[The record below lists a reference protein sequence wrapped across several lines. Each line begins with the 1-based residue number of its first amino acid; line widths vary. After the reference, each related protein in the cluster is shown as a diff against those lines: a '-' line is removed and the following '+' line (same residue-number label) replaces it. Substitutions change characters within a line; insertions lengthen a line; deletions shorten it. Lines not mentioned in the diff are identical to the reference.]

1 MSMFNIKITPDK
13 MAAYLIIQTPKD
25 DYEVII
31 ENVKTFLSDKNVTF
45 GRIDDNIKKAIE
57 NSEWDSEILIAEGKK
72 AIQGKDGSVKYTFD
86 PDPSNAPKER
96 EDGSLDF
103 HNLNKI
109 QNISAG
115 EKLGDL
121 IHPIE
126 GEPGTDVFGNSVKPN
141 KVKPAKILKGKNT
154 QFNDDRTILSAEID
168 GVIMLRADG
177 TIEVS
182 SKINI
187 DGDIDLSTGDMDVKG
202 DLVVRGDVKS
212 GFKISASGDIE
223 IGGTIEDA
231 QVTAGG
237 SVNVKGGFVGEGNG
251 FIKAGGDVTIKFINR
266 QKIEADGNIEI
277 YEEAVGARLITAGSI
292 IAKKGKGIIAGGV
305 TNAANAIEA
314 NTLGTPQNVN
324 TDIIVGDISK
334 LLEIIAGRI
343 RECEGLEEKIDGI
356 AKKMEFLM
364 KKKKKVGLTTQDE
377 ELFKKLDKLSA
388 DIDLTI
394 NTFRKEVKSAEETIE
409 NLKKTAYIKVIKIV
423 FPGVTFKIAGSV
435 KYYENEREATT
446 FKVYNGDIIGME
458 EVGAAAKA

>member
-1 MSMFNIKITPDK
+1 MSTFNIKVAPDK
-13 MAAYLIIQTPKD
+13 LAAYLIIQAPKD
-25 DYEVII
+25 DYEVIM
-31 ENVKTFLSDKNVTF
+31 ENIKAFLSDKNIVY
-45 GRIDDNIKKAIE
+45 GLIEDNIKKTIE
-57 NSEWDSEILIAEGKK
+57 NSDWDNNILVAEGIKPV
-72 AIQGKDGSVKYTFD
+72 QGKDGSVKYTFD
-86 PDPSNAPKER
+86 PDPGNAPKER

-115 EKLGDL
+115 EKLADL
-121 IHPIE
+121 VLPVE
-126 GEPGTDVFGNSVKPN
+126 GEPGTDVFGNSVKPD
-141 KVKPAKILKGKNT
+141 KVKAAKILKGKNT
-154 QFNDDRTILSAEID
+154 QFNDERTILLAEID

-187 DGDIDLSTGDMDVKG
+187 DGDIDLSTGNMEVKG
-202 DLVVRGDVKS
+202 DLVVRGDVKT

-231 QVTAGG
+231 QITAGG
-237 SVNVKGGFVGEGNG
+237 SVNVKGGFVGEGHG
-251 FIKAGGDVTIKFINR
+251 FIRAGGDVTIKFINR
-266 QKIEADGNIEI
+266 QRIEADGNIEI
-277 YEEAVGARLITAGSI
+277 FEEAVGSQLTTAGSI
-292 IAKKGKGIIAGGV
+292 FAKKGKGIIAGGV
-305 TNAANAIEA
+305 INAAIAIEA
-314 NTLGTPQNVN
+314 NTLGTPQNVS

-343 RECEGLEEKIDGI
+343 RECEGLNEKIDGI

-423 FPGVTFKIAGSV
+423 FPGVTLKIAGSV

-458 EVGAAAKA
+458 EVGALTNA

>member
-1 MSMFNIKITPDK
+1 MSMFNIKVDPDK
-13 MAAYLIIQTPKD
+13 MAAYLIIQAPKD
-25 DYEVII
+25 DYEVLI
-31 ENVKTFLSDKNVTF
+31 ENVKTFLDDKNVIF
-45 GRIDDNIKKAIE
+45 GRIDDNIKIAIE
-57 NSEWDSEILIAEGKK
+57 KSDWDNRILIAEGKRP
-72 AIQGKDGSVKYTFD
+72 IQGKDGSVQYAFD
-86 PDPSNAPKER
+86 PDPGNAPKER

-115 EKLGDL
+115 EKLADL
-121 IHPIE
+121 IHPVE
-126 GEPGTDVFGNSVKPN
+126 GEPGTDVFGNSAKPD
-141 KVKPAKILKGKNT
+141 KVKAAKILKGKNT

-168 GVIMLRADG
+168 GIIMLKSDG

-187 DGDIDLSTGDMDVKG
+187 DGDIDLSTGDMEVKG
-202 DLVVRGDVKS
+202 DLVIRGDIKS
-212 GFKISASGDIE
+212 GFKISASENIE

-266 QKIEADGNIEI
+266 QKIEAGGNIEI
-277 YEEAVGARLITAGSI
+277 YEEAVGSRLIAADSI
-292 IAKKGKGIIAGGV
+292 IANKGKGIIAGGV
-305 TNAANAIEA
+305 ISAAKAIEA
-314 NTLGTPQNVN
+314 NTLGTAQNVN
-324 TDIIVGDISK
+324 TEIIVGDISK
-334 LLEIIAGRI
+334 LLEKIAGRI
-343 RECEGLEEKIDGI
+343 KECEGLDEKIDGI

-409 NLKKTAYIKVIKIV
+409 NLKKTAFVKVIKIV
-423 FPGVTFKIAGSV
+423 YPGVTLKIAGSV

-458 EVGAAAKA
+458 EVGAAANA